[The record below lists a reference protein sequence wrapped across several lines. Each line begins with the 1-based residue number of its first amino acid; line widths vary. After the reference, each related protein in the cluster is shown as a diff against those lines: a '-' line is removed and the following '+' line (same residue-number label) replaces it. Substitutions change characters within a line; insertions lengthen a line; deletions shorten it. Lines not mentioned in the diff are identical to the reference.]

1 MGRWNN
7 LKLEGSMENNII
19 TREELEFIQMDM
31 GNYLKYELG
40 IELTKNQLKKLS
52 TMFIMWSRS
61 DIDKNWENPILKL
74 YGI

>member
-7 LKLEGSMENNII
+7 IKLEGNMIDNII
-19 TREELEFIQMDM
+19 TREELEFVQMDM

-52 TMFIMWSRS
+52 TMFILWSRTNENY
-61 DIDKNWENPILKL
+61 DKNSEYDLF
-74 YGI
+74 

>member
-7 LKLEGSMENNII
+7 IKLEGNMIDNII
-19 TREELEFIQMDM
+19 TREELEFVQMDM

-52 TMFIMWSRS
+52 TMFILWSRTNENY
-61 DIDKNWENPILKL
+61 DKNPEYDLF
-74 YGI
+74 